1 MKRDAASE
9 RQVQAAEPGV
19 STWVSANA
27 GSGKTRVLTDRVARL
42 LLEDVSPEHILCLTY
57 TKAAASEM
65 QNRLFK
71 RLGGWAMKPDAA
83 LRTELS
89 TLGIT
94 ERMTNEKLRHA
105 RTLFARAIEAPGG
118 LKIQTIHSFCAAL
131 LRRFPLEAGV
141 GPNFKEMDDR
151 AALQLRGDC
160 VEQMA
165 LAADKALVA
174 RFAEQI
180 SAVDFDEI
188 CGEIIRNKAL
198 FSKTID
204 RDQIYGDLGLP
215 VGFCQADLFSMV
227 FTGGEDQ
234 LLNRL
239 ISALKTGSVTDQKN
253 AGKLTEVKGRSLATL
268 KVLENVFLAGA
279 KTSTPFM
286 AKLGKFPTKKLQ
298 IGALSGD
305 MAQID
310 DWMRRVETAREHRL
324 CLNIA
329 EKTVSLGAFAQRFI
343 QRYEAQKLQRGWL
356 DFDDLILKARD
367 LLTDPALAQWV
378 LYRLDG
384 GIDHI
389 LVDEAQDT
397 SPVQWQVIERLAQEF
412 TSGQGARSDI
422 IRTIFV
428 VGDKKQS
435 IYSFQGADP
444 SEFDRM
450 KQEFGSKLTT
460 LAQPFQDL
468 TLEYSFRSAEAIL
481 RLVDCTFRDHIASG
495 FGKTSLHRAFKTDMP
510 GRVDLW
516 PVVPRG
522 APDAESAWYDPVDR
536 LGAQHHSIVL
546 AHRVA
551 TEIQRLIDEKT
562 LLPVG
567 ENAAIATQARP
578 VQPGDFLV
586 LVQRRSELFEEL
598 IRACKARG
606 LPIAGA
612 DRLKVGAEI
621 AVRDLTAVLAFLATP
636 EDSLSLAVV
645 LKSPLF
651 GWDEQALFSLAHG
664 RSEPFLWQALRQQR
678 DRYPALVSM
687 FETLMGQTDF
697 LRPYELIER
706 ILTRY
711 DGRRKLLARLGVE
724 AEDGIDALLSQ
735 ALSYEQGTTPS
746 LSGFLIWMQTDKL
759 QIKRQID
766 SNSNQIRVM
775 TVHGAKGLEAP
786 IVILPDTARRDIK
799 IDDQILKRGDRPL
812 WSGGAD
818 ERPQISR
825 DLIEQMKQRQDYER
839 DRLLYVAI
847 TRAEKWLMVAAAGDL
862 SKDGSDWY
870 SRVSA
875 GLSAAGA
882 TAHRFEFGVGQ
893 RVENGD
899 WAALVSETPPPDAAG
914 SPPPLPAFT
923 AQPAPLVTAPTET
936 LSPSNLGGAKALSD
950 ERGLDTETALQ
961 RGQLIHLLLEHLP
974 ARPES
979 DWPVLATQL
988 LSPINQA
995 CGAVDKAALLSEA
1008 TVLLTKPDLRR
1019 IFTTEALAEVDVS
1032 ADLPSLGG
1040 RRVHGTIDR
1049 LVIDKAEVLA
1059 IDFKSNVAVPSEVA
1073 HCPEGILRQM
1083 AAYAEALQQI
1093 YPDHKITMAILWTKT
1108 ATLMS
1113 LPDRLLSD
1121 ALSRADVS

>member
-9 RQVQAAEPGV
+9 RQMQAAEPGV

-83 LRTELS
+83 LRSELS
-89 TLGIT
+89 TLGIA
-94 ERMTNEKLRHA
+94 ERMTKDKLRHA

-141 GPNFKEMDDR
+141 SPNFKEMDDR
-151 AALQLRGDC
+151 ASLQMRGDC

-165 LAADKALVA
+165 MGSETALVA
-174 RFAEQI
+174 RLAKQI
-180 SAVDFDEI
+180 NAVDFDEI
-188 CGEIIRNKAL
+188 CGAIIRNKAL
-198 FSKTID
+198 FSNTID
-204 RDQIYGDLGLP
+204 SDEIYGDLGLP
-215 VGFCQADLFSMV
+215 LGFCQADLLAMAFI
-227 FTGGEDQ
+227 GGEEQ
-234 LLNRL
+234 LLDRL
-239 ISALKTGSVTDQKN
+239 IAGLKTGTTNDQKN
-253 AGKLTEVKGRSLATL
+253 AEKLAQAKGQTLVAL
-268 KVLENVFLAGA
+268 KVLENVFLTGA
-279 KTSTPFM
+279 KTSTPFA

-298 IGALSGD
+298 TGVLSVD
-305 MAQID
+305 MARID
-310 DWMRRVETAREHRL
+310 DWMCRVETAREQRL
-324 CLNIA
+324 CLNAA
-329 EKTVSLGAFAQRFI
+329 EKTVALGAFAQRFV

-397 SPVQWQVIERLAQEF
+397 SPVQWQVIEKLAQEF

-422 IRTIFV
+422 TRTVFV

-450 KQEFGSKLTT
+450 KQEFSLKLNA
-460 LAQPFQDL
+460 LSQPFQDL

-481 RLVDCTFRDHIASG
+481 RLVDCTFHDHIASG

-522 APDAESAWYDPVDR
+522 APDAESVWYDPVDR
-536 LGAQHHSIVL
+536 LGAQHHSVVL
-546 AHRVA
+546 AQRVA
-551 TEIQRLIDEKT
+551 AEIQRLIDEKT
-562 LLPVG
+562 LLPTG
-567 ENAAIATQARP
+567 ANAGPATVARP

-621 AVRDLTAVLAFLATP
+621 AVRDLTAMLAFLATP

-664 RSEPFLWQALRQQR
+664 RSEPFLWQTLRQKR
-678 DRYPALVSM
+678 DCYPALVSM
-687 FETLMGQTDF
+687 LEALMGQTDF

-711 DGRRKLLARLGVE
+711 DGRCKLLARLGVE

-735 ALSYEQGTTPS
+735 ALNYEQGTTPS

-799 IDDQILKRGDRPL
+799 IDDQILNTGDRPL
-812 WSGGAD
+812 WSGAAD
-818 ERPQISR
+818 ERPQFTR
-825 DLIEQMKQRQDYER
+825 DLIEKMKQRQAYER

-847 TRAEKWLMVAAAGDL
+847 TRAEKWLIVAAAGDL
-862 SKDGSDWY
+862 SKDGNDWY

-882 TAHRFEFGVGQ
+882 TAHRFDTGAGQ
-893 RVENGD
+893 RLENGD
-899 WAALVSETPPPDAAG
+899 WTALVSEMHPRDTAE
-914 SPPPLPAFT
+914 SPPPLPAFAT
-923 AQPAPLVTAPTET
+923 QPAPAVIAPTET

-950 ERGLDTETALQ
+950 ERGADTETALQ
-961 RGQLIHLLLEHLP
+961 SGQLIHLLLEHLP
-974 ARPES
+974 TRPES
-979 DWPVLATQL
+979 DWPVLAANL
-988 LSPINQA
+988 LSTTNQA
-995 CGAVDKAALLSEA
+995 CGGVDTAALLAEA
-1008 TVLLTKPDLRR
+1008 TALLTKPELRK
-1019 IFTTEALAEVDVS
+1019 IFIPEALAEVDVS
-1032 ADLPSLGG
+1032 AELPSLDG
-1040 RRVHGTIDR
+1040 RGIHGTIDR
-1049 LVIDKAEVLA
+1049 LVINKAEVLA
-1059 IDFKSNVAVPSEVA
+1059 IDFKSNVAVPAEVA

-1083 AAYAEALQQI
+1083 GAYAEALKQI
-1093 YPDHKITMAILWTKT
+1093 YPDRKITMAILWTKS

-1113 LPDRLLSD
+1113 LPDGLLGD

>member
-1 MKRDAASE
+1 MRPDAASE
-9 RQVQAAEPGV
+9 RQIQAAAPAV

-83 LRTELS
+83 LRSELR

-94 ERMTNEKLRHA
+94 EQLTTGKLRHA

-141 GPNFKEMDDR
+141 SPNFQEMDDR

-165 LAADKALVA
+165 LGAESALVSG
-174 RFAEQI
+174 FAGQI

-188 CGEIIRNKAL
+188 CSAIIRHKAL
-198 FSKTID
+198 FSRTVD
-204 RDQIYGDLGLP
+204 RDKIYRDLGLSP
-215 VGFCQADLFSMV
+215 GFCQSDLMALA
-227 FTGGEDQ
+227 FTGGEEP
-234 LLNRL
+234 LLERL
-239 ISALKTGSVTDQKN
+239 ILGLKTGSTNDLKS
-253 AGKLTEVKGRSLATL
+253 AARLIEAKGQSLVML
-268 KVLENVFLAGA
+268 KVLESVFLTGA
-279 KTSTPFM
+279 KTSTPFA
-286 AKLGKFPTKKLQ
+286 AKIGKFPTKKVQ
-298 IGALSGD
+298 IGALASD
-305 MAQID
+305 MVLID
-310 DWMRRVETAREHRL
+310 DWMRRVETAREQRL
-324 CLNIA
+324 CLNTA
-329 EKTVSLGAFAQRFI
+329 EKTVVLGAFAHSFV
-343 QRYEAQKLQRGWL
+343 QRYEAQKLQKGWL

-444 SEFDRM
+444 SQFDRM
-450 KQEFGSKLTT
+450 KQEFGTKITVLG
-460 LAQPFQDL
+460 QPFQDL
-468 TLEYSFRSAEAIL
+468 TLEYSFRSADAIL
-481 RLVDCTFRDHIASG
+481 RLVDCTFQDHITSG
-495 FGKTSLHRAFKTDMP
+495 FSKTSLHRAFKADMP

-516 PVVPRG
+516 PVVERG
-522 APDAESAWYDPVDR
+522 APAVDSAWYDPVDQ
-536 LGAQHHSIVL
+536 LGAQHHSVVL
-546 AHRVA
+546 ARRVA
-551 TEIQRLIDEKT
+551 EEIQRLINEKT
-562 LLPVG
+562 PLPSG
-567 ENAAIATQARP
+567 DNAATATVARA
-578 VQPGDFLV
+578 VQPGDFLI
-586 LVQRRSELFEEL
+586 LVQRRSDLFQEL
-598 IRACKARG
+598 IRACKTLG

-612 DRLKVGAEI
+612 DRLKVGAEL
-621 AVRDLTAVLAFLATP
+621 AVRDLAAMLAFLATP

-651 GWDEQALFSLAHG
+651 GWDEQALFRLAQG
-664 RSEPFLWQALRQQR
+664 RSEPFLWQALRHQR
-678 DRYPALVSM
+678 ATHPELVSM
-687 FETLMGQTDF
+687 LESLMGQSDF

-711 DGRRKLLARLGVE
+711 NGRRKLLARLGVE
-724 AEDGIDALLSQ
+724 AQDGIDALLSQ

-746 LSGFLIWMQTDKL
+746 LSGFLIWMQTDNL

-799 IDDQILKRGDRPL
+799 IDDEILNMGGGPL
-812 WSGGAD
+812 WAGGSDA
-818 ERPQISR
+818 RPQITR
-825 DLIEQMKQRQDYER
+825 DLIEDMKQRQIYER

-870 SRVSA
+870 SRIAA

-882 TAHRFEFGVGQ
+882 TGHHFEFGAGQ
-893 RVENGD
+893 RLQNGNWAGLAVET
-899 WAALVSETPPPDAAG
+899 ALCDIVV
-914 SPPPLPAFT
+914 SPPPLPAF
-923 AQPAPLVTAPTET
+923 AEQPAPSVTSLAET

-950 ERGLDTETALQ
+950 ESGTDTETALR
-961 RGQLIHLLLEHLP
+961 RGHLIHLLLEHLP
-974 ARPES
+974 TRPQSE
-979 DWPVLATQL
+979 WPVLATQL
-988 LSPINQA
+988 LSKPKQDLS
-995 CGAVDKAALLSEA
+995 GLDTAALLAEA
-1008 TVLLTKPDLRR
+1008 TVLLTKPELNFV
-1019 IFTTEALAEVDVS
+1019 FTPEALAEVDIS

-1040 RRVHGTIDR
+1040 RRIHGTIDR
-1049 LVIDKAEVLA
+1049 LVINETEILA
-1059 IDFKSNVAVPSEVA
+1059 IDFKSNAVVPSDAA

-1083 AAYAEALQQI
+1083 AAYGEALKLV
-1093 YPDHKITMAILWTKT
+1093 YPDKKINMAVLWTKT
-1108 ATLMS
+1108 ATLMV
-1113 LPDRLLSD
+1113 LPGGLLGD
-1121 ALSRADVS
+1121 ALSRTDLP